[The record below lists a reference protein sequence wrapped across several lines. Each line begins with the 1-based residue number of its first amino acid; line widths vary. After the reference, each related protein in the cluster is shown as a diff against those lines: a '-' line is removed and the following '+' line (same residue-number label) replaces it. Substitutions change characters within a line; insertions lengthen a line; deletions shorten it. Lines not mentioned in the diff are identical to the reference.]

1 MSKPMDEFEIG
12 LSSLSN
18 QYGRSISGLKSTVE
32 SQSYTLYD
40 MTMKIDDLSKQLTIS
55 NRKVDMLEL
64 RLEGKLSNEEYKRLQ
79 SMYASADTE
88 NHYLADQA
96 VKSLKENL

>member
-1 MSKPMDEFEIG
+1 MDEFEIG
-12 LSSLSN
+12 LSGLSH
-18 QYGRSISGLKSTVE
+18 QYSRSVFELKSTIG
-32 SQSYTLYD
+32 SQSDTIKD
-40 MTMKIDDLSKQLTIS
+40 MDMKIDYLSKQLTIS

-96 VKSLKENL
+96 IKSLKENL

>member
-1 MSKPMDEFEIG
+1 MDDFEIG

-18 QYGRSISGLKSTVE
+18 PYNRLVSELKDKVNLHV
-32 SQSYTLYD
+32 Y
-40 MTMKIDDLSKQLTIS
+40 KIDDLTMTVDHLSKQLTI
-55 NRKVDMLEL
+55 NTRKVDMLEL

>member
-1 MSKPMDEFEIG
+1 MDDFEIG

-18 QYGRSISGLKSTVE
+18 QYNRSVSGLKDKVNLHVYKIDDLTMTV
-32 SQSYTLYD
+32 
-40 MTMKIDDLSKQLTIS
+40 DDLSKQLTI
-55 NRKVDMLEL
+55 NTRKLDMLEL
-64 RLEGKLSNEEYKRLQ
+64 RLDGKLSNEEYKRLQ

-96 VKSLKENL
+96 VKSLRENL